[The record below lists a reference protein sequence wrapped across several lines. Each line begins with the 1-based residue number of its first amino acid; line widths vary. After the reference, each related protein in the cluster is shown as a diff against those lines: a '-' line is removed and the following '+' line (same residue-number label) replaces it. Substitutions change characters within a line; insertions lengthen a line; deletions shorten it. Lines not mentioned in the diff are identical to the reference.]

1 MDTIPSILL
10 NMLEHESS
18 QARFVLASVKDVD
31 MQFTPM
37 DSLRTLDDLAN
48 HLALSPLIDFYCYT
62 KKFQEVE
69 QIQEMEKQLK
79 SDNIEGMLK
88 VFDKGIG
95 IIKEHIS
102 ALSNNQALEENLKA
116 VYEQGPDRN
125 WTHYLPEITTHLAM
139 HKMQLW
145 MYLRLAGAPV
155 SMWTYYGVPRN
166 E

>member
-18 QARFVLASVKDVD
+18 QARFVLASAKGVN

-37 DSLRTLDDLAN
+37 DSLRKMVDVAN
-48 HLALSPLIDFYCYT
+48 HLALSPLVDFNIYT
-62 KKFQEVE
+62 KKLQDFDQVH
-69 QIQEMEKQLK
+69 EMEQQLECE
-79 SDNIEGMLK
+79 DIESMLE
-88 VFDKGIG
+88 VFDEGIRV
-95 IIKEHIS
+95 IREHFS
-102 ALSNNQALEENLKA
+102 ALSDEQVLEKNLRA
-116 VYEQGPDRN
+116 ILEQGPDRN
-125 WTHYLPEITTHLAM
+125 WAHYLPEITTHLAM

-155 SMWTYYGVPRN
+155 NEWTYYGVHRN